1 MDDRSSILPLPPPP
15 PDAAATPVDRAAI
28 LIAEF
33 LAEHT
38 AREIIAEERKRE
50 VKAETRP

>member
-1 MDDRSSILPLPPPP
+1 MGNRSPILCPPTPT
-15 PDAAATPVDRAAI
+15 DAAATLVDRAAI

-33 LAEHT
+33 LAERT
-38 AREIIAEERKRE
+38 AREIIAEERKQE